1 MQDFEILQRNDVELN
16 CSWWSCVSGSRAYYE
31 RCKMTFF
38 DNSLFHVAVGTPIV
52 GFYKV
57 IRVDNNDVFCYY
69 NSANS
74 DDFVSQE
81 VCINKHQLLAQD
93 SESNRRTINVGDIIH
108 VESLQLINNRY
119 AVKWQV
125 L

>member
-1 MQDFEILQRNDVELN
+1 
-16 CSWWSCVSGSRAYYE
+16 
-31 RCKMTFF
+31 MTFF